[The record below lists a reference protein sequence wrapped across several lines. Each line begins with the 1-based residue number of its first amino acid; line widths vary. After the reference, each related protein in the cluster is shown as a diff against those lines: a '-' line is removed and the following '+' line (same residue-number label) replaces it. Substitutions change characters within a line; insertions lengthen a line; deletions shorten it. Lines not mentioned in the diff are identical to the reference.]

1 MSDKSS
7 KGGFNFGNVG
17 GNVSIEAGG
26 DVVAGDKTTTTTITT
41 GFKQEQDK
49 QEFIQQVEEL
59 RQQLRQVKSEIEDA
73 EGIDEDEKDAIVM
86 EVMQQIKALKTAKD
100 EAGQLPAQQEPS
112 QEKRDAIEAPL
123 NGVNSIVSKVSKVF
137 DKAAEIGDKVK
148 KINSLRLILPVLA
161 SARHLFGLP

>member
-1 MSDKSS
+1 MSNKPS

-49 QEFIQQVEEL
+49 QEFIQQLEEL
-59 RQQLRQVKSEIEDA
+59 RKQLRQVKSEIEDA

-86 EVMQQIKALKTAKD
+86 EVMQQVKALKTAKD
-100 EAGQLPAQQEPS
+100 EASLLPAQQEPS
-112 QEKRDAIEAPL
+112 QEKREAIEAPL
-123 NGVNSIVSKVSKVF
+123 NAVNSIVSKVSAVF
-137 DKAAEIGDKVK
+137 DKAADIGGKVRN
-148 KINSLRLILPVLA
+148 INNLLPILLT
-161 SARHLFGLP
+161 ARHLFGLP